1 MANKSNLYLGNHN
14 LKASNVP
21 QEFTKKQVE
30 EYLKCAA
37 DPLYFIK
44 RYVKII
50 TLDEGLQPFEP
61 WDFQEDL
68 LGKVHDNRFVICK
81 FPRQTGKS
89 TTVVSYILHYILFN
103 PEVNVA
109 ILANKLATARELLNR
124 LKLAYEHLPKW
135 LQQGIEEWNK
145 TNIELENHSK
155 VIAAA
160 TSSSAVRGGSFNMIF
175 LDEFA
180 YVPPGVA
187 EEFFSSVYPTI
198 SSGKETKV
206 LIVST
211 PKGLNMFYKMWIDA
225 EERRSEYVPVEVHWN
240 QVPGRDEKWKQQTIA
255 NTSEEQFRCEF
266 ECDFIGSTQT
276 LIDSKKLKCLTW
288 KTPAEK
294 TDDGIKIYEKSKEDH
309 QYVMCVDV
317 SRGKELDYHA
327 ITVVDI
333 TETPYKVVCTF
344 RNNTMSPMVLPN
356 LVFRI
361 GNKYNTAHA
370 LIEINDIGAQVADIL
385 HHDLEYDNILVTSV
399 RGRKGQ
405 TLDGGFGGAQSQL
418 GVRTTKA
425 VKRLGCSI
433 IKSMVEEDKI
443 LIEDFDTIEEMVS
456 FVAKANSYEAEKGH
470 HDDLMMTLVLF
481 GWLTTQ
487 SYFKDLTNFDLRKN
501 LFQEKIQK
509 LEDELTPF
517 GFIDDGRNMENG
529 PTIDIDGD
537 AWYGVNDDNRN
548 HDFKW

>member
-21 QEFTKKQVE
+21 QEFTKEQVE

-44 RYVKII
+44 EYVKII

-68 LGKVHDNRFVICK
+68 LEKVHDNRFVICK

-145 TNIELENHSK
+145 TNIELENNSK

-225 EERRSEYVPVEVHWN
+225 EEGRSEYVPVEVHWN
-240 QVPGRDEKWKQQTIA
+240 QVPGRDDKWKQQTIA
-255 NTSEEQFRCEF
+255 NTSEEQFRVEF

-288 KTPAEK
+288 KTPVEK
-294 TDDGIKIYEKSKEDH
+294 TDDGIKVYERAKEDH

-333 TETPYKVVCTF
+333 TETPYKVVCSF

-361 GNKYNTAHA
+361 GNKYNKAHA
-370 LIEINDIGAQVADIL
+370 LVEINDIGAQVADIL
-385 HHDLEYDNILVTSV
+385 HHELEYDNILVTSV

-405 TLDGGFGGAQSQL
+405 TLDGGFGSAQSQL

-443 LIEDFDTIEEMVS
+443 VVEDFDTIEEMVS

-481 GWLTTQ
+481 GWLSTQ

-517 GFIDDGRNMENG
+517 GFIDDGVSLENG
-529 PTIDIDGD
+529 PEIDSNGD
-537 AWYGVNDDNRN
+537 AWYSASDRDM
-548 HDFKW
+548 DFKW